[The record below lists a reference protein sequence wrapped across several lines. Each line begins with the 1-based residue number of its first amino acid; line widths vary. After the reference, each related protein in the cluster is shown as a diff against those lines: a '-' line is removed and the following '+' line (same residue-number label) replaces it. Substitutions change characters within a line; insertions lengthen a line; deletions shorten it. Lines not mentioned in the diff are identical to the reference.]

1 MRVFRFRYD
10 DWVKCNGCR
19 WHVENLY
26 VIASNEDEAKR
37 LLERG
42 DAGLCG
48 DCFSQML
55 SDCGYQVVR
64 NE

>member
-19 WHVENLY
+19 WPVENLY
-26 VIASNEDEAKR
+26 VLADDEAEATK

-48 DCFSQML
+48 DCLSEML
-55 SDCGYQVVR
+55 SDCGYQVVL